1 MDSPS
6 RHPTRRTRALRAM
19 LAVCGVILVAAAV
32 HRLVPDAG
40 VAASD
45 SMLRAM
51 RLLAGRELPATPPP
65 HAPENPRTKRE
76 HLLAAG
82 FALLGTPYEWG
93 AKGPDAYDCSG
104 FTRAAYA
111 AIDVSLP
118 DGSFNQAEGEQPL
131 EDPARLV
138 AGDLLFYRWAGKIGV
153 SHVTMYAG
161 DGWVLGT
168 GSPGQRKQVVL
179 YPLSDDLVDDG
190 RVITYRHITLED
202 E

>member
-1 MDSPS
+1 MSPRTIRRDRRARLLRAALALGALAVVVLAAYRLLRS
-6 RHPTRRTRALRAM
+6 PDVSATGLMRDATRLLTGRAL
-19 LAVCGVILVAAAV
+19 
-32 HRLVPDAG
+32 PQ
-40 VAASD
+40 
-45 SMLRAM
+45 
-51 RLLAGRELPATPPP
+51 TPPP
-65 HAPENPRTKRE
+65 TAPKNPRTKRE

-82 FALLGTPYEWG
+82 FALVGTPYEWG

-104 FTRAAYA
+104 FTRAAYE
-111 AIDVSLP
+111 AIGVSLP

-131 EDPARLV
+131 KDPATLV
-138 AGDLLFYRWAGKIGV
+138 AGDLLFYRWPGKTGV

-190 RVITYRHITLED
+190 RVITCRHIVLSD